1 MLEKALTGSRSYKVW
16 VVFLLIIFGIGFLNY
31 LRQLNYGLGITG
43 MSRDVSWGLY
53 IGQFTFLVG
62 VAASAVM
69 LVLPYYLHN
78 YKVFGKITILG
89 EFLAV
94 ASVTMCLSFIVADLG
109 QPARAFNVLL
119 YPTPNSVLF
128 WDMVVLNGYLF
139 LNIVIGWAVLGAER
153 RSAPP
158 PKWVKPL
165 IYLSIPWAISIHTV
179 TAFLY
184 AGLPGRGFW
193 LSAIMAPR
201 FLGSAFAAGP
211 SLLILIC
218 LFLRKYTKFDA
229 GWEAIQTLA
238 KIVTYAMIISV
249 FFILCE
255 LFTVYYSQIPEH
267 MNHFT
272 YLFTGLHG
280 HSNLMPWMWIAVV
293 LGLLAVALLIN
304 PKTRNSETV
313 LPIACICVFLS
324 LWIEKGITLVL
335 TGFIPSPLETLTQY
349 TPTLPEMSITLGVWA
364 LGFLI
369 LTILYKVA
377 LTVKEELAQ

>member
-16 VVFLLIIFGIGFLNY
+16 VVFLLIVFGIGFLNY

-229 GWEAIQTLA
+229 GWEAIQTLS

-313 LPIACICVFLS
+313 LPIACVCVFFS

-349 TPTLPEMSITLGVWA
+349 TPTLPEMSITLGIWA

-377 LTVKEELAQ
+377 LTVKEELAR

>member
-1 MLEKALTGSRSYKVW
+1 MLEKALTGSRSYKLW
-16 VVFLLIIFGIGFLNY
+16 VLLLLIILGIGFLNY
-31 LRQLNYGLGITG
+31 LRQLSYGLGITG
-43 MSRDVSWGLY
+43 MSRNISWGLY

-94 ASVTMCLSFIVADLG
+94 ASVTMCVSFVIIDLG
-109 QPARAFNVLL
+109 QPWRAFNVLL

-128 WDMVVLNGYLF
+128 WDLLVLNGYLF

-153 RSAPP
+153 RDAPP

-165 IYLSIPWAISIHTV
+165 IYISIPWAISIHTV

-193 LSAIMAPR
+193 LTAIMAPR

-211 SLLILIC
+211 AFLILIC
-218 LFLRKYTKFDA
+218 VFLRKYTKFDA
-229 GWEAIQTLA
+229 GWEAIQTLS
-238 KIVTYAMIISV
+238 KIVTYAMVISV
-249 FFILCE
+249 FFVLCE
-255 LFTVYYSQIPEH
+255 IFTVFYSRIPEH
-267 MNHFT
+267 MENFD
-272 YLFTGLHG
+272 YLFWGLRG
-280 HSNLMPWMWIAVV
+280 HSNLTPWMWTSAV
-293 LGLLAVALLIN
+293 LGLLSVILLVN
-304 PKTRNSETV
+304 PRTRNSEKV
-313 LPIACICVFLS
+313 LPIACVFVFVS

-335 TGFIPSPLETLTQY
+335 TGFIPSPFNTITQY
-349 TPTLPEMSITLGVWA
+349 VPTPTEMSITLGVWA

-377 LTVKEELAQ
+377 LSVKEQLAQ